1 MEREYEQVKI
11 YGTSPIGPKGQIV
24 IPKEVRNA
32 IGLECGDILVF
43 MVKSGKFIAMV
54 KNDQLSEALEFA
66 KSKGLVIE

>member
-11 YGTSPIGPKGQIV
+11 YGTSPIWPKWQIV

-32 IGLECGDILVF
+32 IGLECWDILVF
-43 MVKSGKFIAMV
+43 MVKSWKFIAMV

-66 KSKGLVIE
+66 KSKWLVIE